1 MPFSPKKLLAQA
13 NLHHIGRKYSENL
26 IQHWVVGF
34 GWIKSLDRQFS
45 YFGPLDKF
53 LLEFF
58 QGKDKMRRMQKS
70 GEKLIV

>member
-1 MPFSPKKLLAQA
+1 MPFSPKNFWLA

-45 YFGPLDKF
+45 YFGHLDNF
-53 LLEFF
+53 ILEFF